1 MEDPNLELELKQI
14 ALHGRSGL
22 IGGTPNSPLKE
33 DVEKGSVWGSETSH
47 KGSETSH
54 SSRDW
59 EQDEAD
65 KPVQLT
71 YEDGSKA
78 RNRRRM
84 LHAGGLCLLLIGLI
98 TFLSVYI
105 TGRDHSPSSS
115 PVLPES
121 TGSLL
126 TDRQQAIQDILVRVT
141 EPRVLEDA
149 TTPQYLAR
157 QWLFFGG
164 SDEIKIEEGRI
175 IQRFAL
181 GVVYFATGG
190 QESWTDADNW
200 LQGNECDGDFW
211 YGLNCNPQGQVRA
224 ILFGKS
230 ISKRI
235 IL

>member
-1 MEDPNLELELKQI
+1 MEDPNLERELKEI

-22 IGGTPNSPLKE
+22 IGGTPNIPLKE
-33 DVEKGSVWGSETSH
+33 DVEKGSVKESETSR
-47 KGSETSH
+47 

-59 EQDEAD
+59 VQDEAD

-71 YEDGSKA
+71 YEDGSKT

-84 LHAGGLCLLLIGLI
+84 VLAGGLCLLLVGLV

-105 TGRDHSPSSS
+105 TGGTDSPSSS
-115 PVLPES
+115 PAS
-121 TGSLL
+121 SGSSL
-126 TDRQQAIQDILVRVT
+126 TDRQQAIQDILVLIA
-141 EPRVLEDA
+141 EPSVLEDD
-149 TTPQYLAR
+149 TTPQYRAR
-157 QWLFFGG
+157 QWLFFGD
-164 SDEIKIEEGRI
+164 SNEIEIEEGRI

-181 GVVYFATGG
+181 GTFFFATGG
-190 QESWTDADNW
+190 EDSWTDAYNW

-235 IL
+235 TL